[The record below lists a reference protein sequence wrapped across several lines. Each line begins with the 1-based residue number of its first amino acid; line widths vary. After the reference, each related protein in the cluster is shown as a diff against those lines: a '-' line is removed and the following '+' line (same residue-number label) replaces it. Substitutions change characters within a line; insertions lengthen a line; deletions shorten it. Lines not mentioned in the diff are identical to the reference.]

1 MAILFVGFKFWGI
14 VPFVPFRLA
23 ILRST
28 DHRWCFSRQCKHL
41 QPSSGR
47 NPCQYYQASRSHCG
61 NPQHWTNRIT
71 RKHPQAASIASH
83 CTLDQVPL
91 ALSRNMAL
99 QPPLEIG
106 KGQGVLKCGQRLKGK
121 HRKNVVLP
129 QHPQLK
135 TCGTE
140 MGSAACKFTTCF
152 VFHIFH
158 DLLMF
163 FQHAWFW
170 HLARQH
176 THYLSVQ
183 SKARIR

>member
-1 MAILFVGFKFWGI
+1 MNNGHGMHGYPICWLLIWDISFHSFHFAWQFY
-14 VPFVPFRLA
+14 A
-23 ILRST
+23 AQRSNT
-28 DHRWCFSRQCKHL
+28 SNRAVLPGCTE
-41 QPSSGR
+41 
-47 NPCQYYQASRSHCG
+47 CG
-61 NPQHWTNRIT
+61 NPHHWTNRIT
-71 RKHPQAASIASH
+71 ITTLKHPQAASIASH
-83 CTLDQVPL
+83 CTYCTLDQVPL

-135 TCGTE
+135 PCGTE

-152 VFHIFH
+152 AFHIFH
-158 DLLMF
+158 DLFMF

-170 HLARQH
+170 HLAHQH

>member
-1 MAILFVGFKFWGI
+1 MAILFVGFNLRHFI
-14 VPFVPFRLA
+14 PFVPFRLA
-23 ILRST
+23 ILRS
-28 DHRWCFSRQCKHL
+28 HRWCFSRCNGQT
-41 QPSSGR
+41 P
-47 NPCQYYQASRSHCG
+47 PTEQYYQAARSHCG
-61 NPQHWTNRIT
+61 NPHHWTNRIT
-71 RKHPQAASIASH
+71 LKHPQAASIASH
-83 CTLDQVPL
+83 CTYCSLDQVPL

-121 HRKNVVLP
+121 HRKNVVLT

-158 DLLMF
+158 DLFMF

-170 HLARQH
+170 HLPRQH